1 MIQMRSFDY
10 DDDDFKEEEMDEM
23 QYADDDDDDD
33 DDEYIEIEAARI
45 GLIQMELKHR
55 ILEKAIEI
63 CSKTIFW
70 RFRNLQYKLNKIE
83 ACCEMLNKIL
93 EKN

>member
-1 MIQMRSFDY
+1 MRSFDY

-23 QYADDDDDDD
+23 QYADDEDDD
-33 DDEYIEIEAARI
+33 DDEYIEIEAARLA
-45 GLIQMELKHR
+45 LIQAELKHR
-55 ILEKAIEI
+55 VLEKAIEI

-70 RFRNLQYKLNKIE
+70 RFRKLQFKLEKIE
-83 ACCEMLNKIL
+83 QCCEMLNKIL